1 MNNSADL
8 GFANLR
14 QKQVDLDTQEN
25 LLKRLNSLKDE
36 LRRLFN
42 NSLEDAISDWKEST
56 DFYLKSKGMKKN
68 NDAYELANI
77 YVFPNFFE
85 DGHRPTKGSY
95 NFNVRI
101 RYKTHISSSS
111 HTVNTVDYSID
122 IPAVLGS
129 NVNNYHVPDNLE
141 EDIKKY
147 SEMVKD
153 YKEPVFNFNV
163 AYAISNVRNT
173 SPIQVVNSLG
183 TINEALDAIFGHFFE
198 KFKPE

>member
-8 GFANLR
+8 GFAGLR
-14 QKQVDLDTQEN
+14 QKQTDLDTQEN
-25 LLKRLNSLKDE
+25 LLKRLDNFKSE
-36 LRRLFN
+36 LRRLFKS
-42 NSLEDAISDWKEST
+42 SLEDSISDWKEST
-56 DFYLKSKGMKKN
+56 DFYLKAKGMKKN

-85 DGHRPTKGSY
+85 DGYRSTKGSY
-95 NFNVRI
+95 NFNIRI

-111 HTVNTVDYSID
+111 HTINTVDYSVD

-129 NVNNYHVPDNLE
+129 HVDNYHVSDNLE

-153 YKEPVFNFNV
+153 YKEPVFNFNI